1 MAAPKQQFA
10 YCSSGITDFFQQR
23 VAPGRAM
30 VSVNRDVSSN
40 PRMYPRIEN
49 SIICNIMVSKINTQN
64 TIIAL
69 FIMLTLLLPMQAT
82 ACCDGPGTSGLMPA
96 AAADNKLQPAQA
108 PSAAVNEPSA
118 VPVSTRTKAES
129 ISEQMAFPAALEL
142 AAATPAQAP
151 GQSATSAN
159 EDIKTNA
166 AATLT
171 AVTAAGFVKIANSG
185 QPVDAK
191 ADRWDCVED
200 KSSRLTWEVKKN
212 DGGIRDKD
220 YSYSWLRVIKGENK
234 GASNG
239 GRCKGGIKCD
249 TYSYVRAMNEQKLC
263 GYTDWRL
270 PTREEMETLVDYNT
284 TEKDATINMTY
295 FPEAVPSWY
304 WTASENPQRENFAWY
319 VLFHN
324 GVALNDLKERPKHIR
339 LVRGSRAQ

>member
-1 MAAPKQQFA
+1 MAAPKRQFA
-10 YCSSGITDFFQQR
+10 YFSSDLTDFFQQR
-23 VAPGRAM
+23 VAPDRAM

-40 PRMYPRIEN
+40 PRMYPGTEN
-49 SIICNIMVSKINTQN
+49 SIHYNHLVSKINMRN
-64 TIIAL
+64 AIIAL
-69 FIMLTLLLPMQAT
+69 VVMLTLLLSMQAP
-82 ACCDGPGTSGLMPA
+82 ACCDDPDTSGLTPA
-96 AAADNKLQPAQA
+96 TAADKKLQPAQVPA
-108 PSAAVNEPSA
+108 AAVNEPTA
-118 VPVSTRTKAES
+118 VPAATATKAES
-129 ISEQMAFPAALEL
+129 ITKKMTFPAALEL

-151 GQSATSAN
+151 GQSANTAN

-200 KSSRLTWEVKKN
+200 KSSKLTWEVKKN

-220 YSYSWLRVIKGENK
+220 YSYSWLRVINGEDT
-234 GASNG
+234 GVSDG
-239 GRCKGGIKCD
+239 GRCKGGVKCD

-263 GYTDWRL
+263 GYSDWRL

-284 TEKDATINMTY
+284 TKKDATINKTY

-304 WTASENPQRENFAWY
+304 WTGTQNSQHENFAWY
-319 VLFHN
+319 VLFRN
-324 GVALNDLKERPKHIR
+324 GIALNDLKERPKHIR

>member
-1 MAAPKQQFA
+1 MRNA
-10 YCSSGITDFFQQR
+10 
-23 VAPGRAM
+23 
-30 VSVNRDVSSN
+30 
-40 PRMYPRIEN
+40 
-49 SIICNIMVSKINTQN
+49 IIILV
-64 TIIAL
+64 
-69 FIMLTLLLPMQAT
+69 IMLTLLQPMQAP
-82 ACCDGPGTSGLMPA
+82 ACCDDPGTPGLTPA
-96 AAADNKLQPAQA
+96 AAADNKLQPSQA
-108 PSAAVNEPSA
+108 SSAAVNEPSA

-129 ISEQMAFPAALEL
+129 ITKKMTFPAALEL
-142 AAATPAQAP
+142 AAATPAQAS
-151 GQSATSAN
+151 GQSATTAN

-220 YSYSWLRVIKGENK
+220 YSYSWLRIINGENT
-234 GASNG
+234 GVING

-249 TYSYVRAMNEQKLC
+249 TYSYVRAINEQKLC
-263 GYTDWRL
+263 GYSDCRL
-270 PTREEMETLVDYNT
+270 PTRKDMETLVDYNT
-284 TEKDATINMTY
+284 TEKDATINKTY

-304 WTASENPQRENFAWY
+304 RTATENPQRENVAWY
-319 VLFHN
+319 VLFRN

-339 LVRGSRAQ
+339 LVRGNIKQ